1 MRRSLVYFLY
11 MFLRRGGPVK
21 SLPSPIDKSNPVVWV
36 AGHDAVSVRAFLNLS
51 AKLDQI
57 EISVTFLIT
66 VPDDVLEHFTSSER
80 IVFSSFPREKTKDVN
95 AFLNLWK
102 PIMGFWI
109 GGPLRPGLL
118 FAAAHQNVPMVLLN
132 ADDTITDGGKG
143 YFGRRAIAQSV
154 RLFRMAFAT
163 TYVSGGI
170 CVRLGIPE
178 VSVHVTGDLA
188 EGSVALPC
196 DNDELDS
203 LSGTISAREVWL
215 AAQVPDD
222 EVDLVLT
229 AHATLRDTNRRLLLI
244 LHPQAT
250 GNSETIAIA
259 LAAQGWKVAIRSKGD
274 EIRSQTQIYLADKPF
289 ELGLWLRLAPISFL
303 GGTFST
309 EKIGSDPRQAA
320 ALGSAVVHGPRTA
333 PHRDSF
339 DRMHALTPPAAT
351 QVVSPDNL
359 ARAVAE
365 LLSADVAAAQA
376 SSAWEFVSRGAELTD
391 QLIELILEATELA
404 EAEHAGT

>member
-1 MRRSLVYFLY
+1 MRGSLSLFFYTLF
-11 MFLRRGGPVK
+11 RRNGPLTA
-21 SLPSPIDKSNPVVWV
+21 LPSPSGNSNPVVWV
-36 AGHDAVSVRAFLNLS
+36 AGQDVASVRAILNLS

-57 EISVTFLIT
+57 GISVTFLIT
-66 VPDDVLEHFTSSER
+66 APDGVLEHFTSSDR
-80 IVFSSFPREKTKDVN
+80 IVLSPFPRERAKDAN
-95 AFLNLWK
+95 AFLNTWK
-102 PIMGFWI
+102 PIMGFWV
-109 GGPLRPGLL
+109 GGPLKPGLL
-118 FAAAHQNVPMVLLN
+118 FAAARQNVPMVLLN
-132 ADDTITDGGKG
+132 ADDSIVDDVRG
-143 YFGRRAIAQSV
+143 YFGRRAVAQSV

-163 TYVSGGI
+163 NYVSGGI

-196 DNDELDS
+196 DNDELDA

-215 AAQVPDD
+215 AAQVPED
-222 EVDLVLT
+222 EIDLVLA
-229 AHATLRDTNRRLLLI
+229 AHETLRDTNRRLLLI
-244 LHPQAT
+244 LNPET
-250 GNSETIAIA
+250 LGNSETLAIA
-259 LAAQGWKVAIRSKGD
+259 LAAKGWKVAIRSKGD
-274 EIRSQTQIYLADKPF
+274 EIKSQIQIYLVDKPF

-303 GGTFST
+303 GGTFSA

-339 DRMHALTPPAAT
+339 DRMHSLTPPAAT

-365 LLSADVAAAQA
+365 LLSPDVAAAQA
-376 SSAWEFVSRGAELTD
+376 NSAWEFVSRGAELTD

-404 EAEHAGT
+404 EAENAGT